1 MDWPDDA
8 LDSVPLARYCGHLA
22 FGGPPPAV
30 RFRVQGTTLFVHGCD
45 QHGERCDFFGDHAL
59 AWMLG
64 NKQDAKAQLL
74 GYRESV
80 IARLS
85 ALSATLTIID
95 SLLARLDLLRG

>member
-1 MDWPDDA
+1 
-8 LDSVPLARYCGHLA
+8 
-22 FGGPPPAV
+22 
-30 RFRVQGTTLFVHGCD
+30 
-45 QHGERCDFFGDHAL
+45 
-59 AWMLG
+59 MLG

-85 ALSATLTIID
+85 ALSTTLTIID